1 LYYALL
7 YDEPL
12 FDPGIEP
19 DEDDEHGL
27 WAITFADPTVST

>member
-1 LYYALL
+1 LALYYAML

-19 DEDDEHGL
+19 EDDDHEL
-27 WAITFADPTVST
+27 WAITFGEPAA